1 MGRIILSSVI
11 CLFVPHFSTVSL
23 KRHDTRR
30 GLMKKKYLFGI
41 SLQLI
46 SETFSFWEEL
56 SEILS
61 QMHKGLDINYPLCL

>member
-1 MGRIILSSVI
+1 
-11 CLFVPHFSTVSL
+11 
-23 KRHDTRR
+23 
-30 GLMKKKYLFGI
+30 MKKKYLFGI